1 MRTGLRYTYTRINRK
16 ECKRYKMD
24 IVWQNI
30 LAVFGFI
37 YNHLMIINLL
47 LAVTIVFFQRK
58 DPKSVWAWLL
68 ILYFIPVLGFIFYL
82 LIGTDMHKQKM
93 FRTKEIEDKINDAI
107 RHQETS
113 IRNQELEISN
123 PEMKDY
129 EDLML
134 YNLHAADAILT
145 NDNQVRFFVD
155 GKEKFKAL
163 ADDLEKAERSIHI
176 QYYIIRDDELLR
188 GILEILKRKAKQ
200 GVEVRILYDG
210 MGGGRFIKKKVWKQ
224 IRTMGIQTA
233 EFFPAIFG
241 SLQMRINYRNHRKI
255 VVIDG
260 KTGYVGG
267 FNMAREYLGLDKKFG
282 YWRDTHMRIEG
293 SAVDSLQVRFILDW
307 NFAARSKAL
316 TFEPY
321 LAPAQGVPKGNC
333 PVQIV
338 TSGPDSLEQGIRN
351 TYLRL
356 IHKARHSIYI
366 QTPYFIPDESIMAA
380 LSIAVRSG
388 VEVNIMIPC
397 KPDHPFVYWATY
409 SYVGELV
416 LLGANCYTYMDGFLH
431 AKGIVADE
439 KVLCYGTA
447 NMDIRSFSLN
457 FEVNAILYDEGKA
470 REMTEYFREDLK
482 HAKKITRDM
491 YLGRNLL
498 VRFKEQVSRLLSPLL

>member
-1 MRTGLRYTYTRINRK
+1 
-16 ECKRYKMD
+16 MD
-24 IVWQNI
+24 IVWQDI
-30 LAVFGFI
+30 QAVFGFI
-37 YNHLMIINLL
+37 YGHLMIINLL
-47 LAVTIVFFQRK
+47 LAVIIVFFQRK
-58 DPKSVWAWLL
+58 EPKSVWAWLL

-93 FRTKEIEDKINDAI
+93 FRTKEIEDKLNDAI
-107 RHQETS
+107 RHQEIS
-113 IRNQELEISN
+113 IRNQELEVSD
-123 PEMKDY
+123 PEMKEY

-134 YNLHAADAILT
+134 YNLRVDGAILT
-145 NDNQVRFFVD
+145 DDNQVRFFVD

-163 ADDLEKAERSIHI
+163 VEDLEKAQHSIHI
-176 QYYIIRDDELLR
+176 QYYIIRNDEVLQAV
-188 GILEILKRKAKQ
+188 LEVLKRKVKE

-210 MGGGRFIKKKVWKQ
+210 MGGGRFIRKSVWKSIQ
-224 IRTMGIQTA
+224 AMGIQTA

-241 SLQMRINYRNHRKI
+241 SLQMRVNYRNHRKI

-307 NFAARSKAL
+307 NFAARNKTLA
-316 TFEPY
+316 FESY
-321 LAPAQGVPKGNC
+321 LSAPEPEHKGSC
-333 PVQIV
+333 PIQIV
-338 TSGPDSLEQGIRN
+338 TSGPDSLEQSIRN

-356 IHKARHSIYI
+356 IHKAKHSIYI
-366 QTPYFIPDESIMAA
+366 QTPYFIPDESIMSA
-380 LSIAVRSG
+380 LSIAVHSG

-416 LLGANCYTYMDGFLH
+416 LQGANCYTYEDGFLH

-457 FEVNAILYDEGKA
+457 FEVNAILYDEKKA
-470 REMTEYFREDLK
+470 KEMIGYFEEDLR
-482 HAKKITRDM
+482 HAKRITKDM

>member
-1 MRTGLRYTYTRINRK
+1 
-16 ECKRYKMD
+16 MD

-30 LAVFGFI
+30 QAVFGFI
-37 YNHLMIINLL
+37 YGHLVIINLI

-58 DPKSVWAWLL
+58 EPKSVWAWLL

-93 FRTKEIEDKINDAI
+93 FRTKEIEDKLNDAI

-113 IRNQELEISN
+113 IRNQELEVSY
-123 PEMKDY
+123 PGMKDY

-134 YNLHAADAILT
+134 YNLHASDAILT
-145 NDNQVRFFVD
+145 DDNQVQFFID
-155 GKEKFKAL
+155 GKEKFKSL
-163 ADDLEKAERSIHI
+163 VQDLERAEHSIHI
-176 QYYIIRDDELLR
+176 QYYIIRNDEVLQAV
-188 GILEILKRKAKQ
+188 LEVLKRKVKE

-210 MGGGRFIKKKVWKQ
+210 MGGGRFIKKSVWKS
-224 IRTMGIQTA
+224 IRAMGIQTA

-260 KTGYVGG
+260 KIGYVGG
-267 FNMAREYLGLDKKFG
+267 FNMAREYIGLDEKFG
-282 YWRDTHMRIEG
+282 YWRDTHMRIIG

-307 NFAARSKAL
+307 NFAARSKTL
-316 TFEPY
+316 KFEKY
-321 LAPAQGVPKGNC
+321 LMPPDPAVKGKC
-333 PVQIV
+333 PIQIV

-356 IHKARHSIYI
+356 IHKAQHSIYI
-366 QTPYFIPDESIMAA
+366 QTPYFIPDESIMSALIIAA
-380 LSIAVRSG
+380 NSG
-388 VEVNIMIPC
+388 VQVNIMIPC

-416 LLGANCYTYMDGFLH
+416 LQGAKCYTYVNGFLH
-431 AKGIVADE
+431 AKGIVVDE

-457 FEVNAILYDEGKA
+457 FEVNAVLYDEEKA
-470 REMTEYFREDLK
+470 KEMTEYFKADLND
-482 HAKKITRDM
+482 AKRITKDM

>member
-1 MRTGLRYTYTRINRK
+1 
-16 ECKRYKMD
+16 MD
-24 IVWQNI
+24 IVWQDI
-30 LAVFGFI
+30 QAVFGFI
-37 YNHLMIINLL
+37 YGHLMIINLL
-47 LAVTIVFFQRK
+47 LAVIIVFFQRK
-58 DPKSVWAWLL
+58 EPKSVWAWLL

-93 FRTKEIEDKINDAI
+93 FRTKEIEDKLNDAI
-107 RHQETS
+107 RHQEIS
-113 IRNQELEISN
+113 IRNQELEVSD
-123 PEMKDY
+123 PEMKEY

-134 YNLHAADAILT
+134 YNLRVDGAILT
-145 NDNQVRFFVD
+145 DDNQVRFFVD

-163 ADDLEKAERSIHI
+163 VEDLEKAQHSIHI
-176 QYYIIRDDELLR
+176 QYYIIRNDEVLQAVLKV
-188 GILEILKRKAKQ
+188 LKRKVKE

-210 MGGGRFIKKKVWKQ
+210 MGGGRFIRKSVWKSIQ
-224 IRTMGIQTA
+224 AMGIQTA

-241 SLQMRINYRNHRKI
+241 SLQMRVNYRNHRKI

-307 NFAARSKAL
+307 NFAARNKTLA
-316 TFEPY
+316 FESY
-321 LAPAQGVPKGNC
+321 LSAPEPEHKGSC
-333 PVQIV
+333 PIQIV
-338 TSGPDSLEQGIRN
+338 TSGPDSLEQSIRN

-356 IHKARHSIYI
+356 IHKAKHSIYI
-366 QTPYFIPDESIMAA
+366 QTPYFIPDESIMSA
-380 LSIAVRSG
+380 LSIAVHSG

-416 LLGANCYTYMDGFLH
+416 LQGANCYTYEDGFLH

-457 FEVNAILYDEGKA
+457 FEVNAILYDEKKA
-470 REMTEYFREDLK
+470 KEMIGYFEEDLR
-482 HAKKITRDM
+482 HAKRITKDM